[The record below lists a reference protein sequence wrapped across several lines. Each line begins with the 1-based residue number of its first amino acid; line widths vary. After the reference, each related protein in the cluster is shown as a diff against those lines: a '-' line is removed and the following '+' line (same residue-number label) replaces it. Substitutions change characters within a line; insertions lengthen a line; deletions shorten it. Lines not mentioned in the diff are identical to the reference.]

1 MHCRC
6 YEITCEDIELPGS
19 NATTTPL
26 TDSLHFFC
34 RLPFSLRHLPA
45 SWTSLICWKTRWAPR
60 RGVLASTLPPPLPP
74 PPCSTTPRLP
84 SQAWVAAMAICRSRW
99 GPTCCTPT
107 AAEDCPTSYSQVRL
121 TVGRPCWCPSQATVA
136 AAWQNRK
143 SVFCFVF
150 STENKFRIIGHYVH
164 VWVVCLVFLSSYNK
178 QKREIHSEF

>member
-1 MHCRC
+1 MKTSSCRGR
-6 YEITCEDIELPGS
+6 TRRQL
-19 NATTTPL
+19 L
-26 TDSLHFFC
+26 SLILCIFFC

-136 AAWQNRK
+136 AAWQDRK
-143 SVFCFVF
+143 SVFWGFFFNRKQIQNNWTLCACMGCLSYIF
-150 STENKFRIIGHYVH
+150 II
-164 VWVVCLVFLSSYNK
+164 
-178 QKREIHSEF
+178 I